1 MSTPGGSVVITAVSL
16 PKHPLPLPPLQ
27 HSGNFHADEAAAC
40 GMLKV
45 LPRFADLPI
54 VRTRDAAV
62 LAKCS
67 IVVDVGGVYDAET
80 ARFDHHQASFKDT
93 YDAEHTVSK
102 LSSAGLV
109 FKHYGAEIV
118 RTLLGPET
126 DDATVAKLVQ
136 RTYDN
141 FVQELD
147 AIDNGVEVAE
157 GPLRYRIGTGLSSR
171 VGRLNPAWNEDCSPA
186 VQNARFRDAVALAG
200 SEFVA
205 TVLGFKNYWLPA
217 RDIVKRGLE
226 GATGVHPSGAIVV
239 MAPFCPWKDH
249 LFELEGEGVAPA
261 GRACYALFQDTSGA
275 LQMLH
280 CRRYD

>member
-1 MSTPGGSVVITAVSL
+1 
-16 PKHPLPLPPLQ
+16 
-27 HSGNFHADEAAAC
+27 
-40 GMLKV
+40 MLKV

-157 GPLRYRIGTGLSSR
+157 GPLRYRVGTGLSSR
-171 VGRLNPAWNEDCSPA
+171 VGRLNPAWNEDCSAA

-200 SEFVA
+200 GEFVG

-217 RDIVKRGLE
+217 RDIVRRGLE
-226 GATGVHPSGAIVV
+226 GATGIHPSGAIVV

-249 LFELEGEGVAPA
+249 LFELEGEGLAPA
-261 GRACYALFQDTSGA
+261 GRAFYALFQDTSGA
-275 LQMLH
+275 SRL
-280 CRRYD
+280 